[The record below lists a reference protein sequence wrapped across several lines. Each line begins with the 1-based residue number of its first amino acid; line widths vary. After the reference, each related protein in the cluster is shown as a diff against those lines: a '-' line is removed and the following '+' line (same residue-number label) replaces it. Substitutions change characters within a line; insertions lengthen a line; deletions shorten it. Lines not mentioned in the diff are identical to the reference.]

1 MERVMNRSTQRF
13 ALALIVILIGAG
25 VAAALIFINIPDR
38 NEAIL
43 NIALGFILGWG
54 AGAVNYFF
62 GSSDGSDRKT
72 ELLNRGPSGKADDP
86 VHVDPM

>member
-1 MERVMNRSTQRF
+1 MSRSSQRF
-13 ALALIVILIGAG
+13 ALALFVILIGAAI
-25 VAAALIFINIPDR
+25 AAALIFINIPDR